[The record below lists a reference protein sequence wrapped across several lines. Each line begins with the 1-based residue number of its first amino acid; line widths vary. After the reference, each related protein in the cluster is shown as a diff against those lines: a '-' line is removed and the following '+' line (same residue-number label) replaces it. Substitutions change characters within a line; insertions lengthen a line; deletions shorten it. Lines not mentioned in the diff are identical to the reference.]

1 MIVMIDVIVPVYKPD
16 EKFDRLIDMLGK
28 QTLLPSNLLIAN
40 TVGDEDDSD
49 RIAERVKKLLNNPSV
64 NVLVTP
70 IRKKDYDHALTRD
83 AMAKKSKADAI
94 LFMTQDAV
102 PEDTELIKNLTK
114 ALEDGADAAFARQVA
129 NSDAGVVEQLT
140 RQFNYPETSYLRTS
154 EDFKTH
160 GIKTIFCS
168 DTCMMYQKETFDRLG
183 GFGEKSMFA
192 EDMTFAFKLLQN
204 GGKLAYVSE
213 ARVFHSHDL
222 SLKENYRR
230 SLALGK
236 NQAAHPEI
244 YKSLS
249 SEKEGFKYV
258 KYVSCRLLKE
268 FRPIHLMYFLLTAV
282 VRYLGVRKGRKVR
295 QH

>member
-1 MIVMIDVIVPVYKPD
+1 MIMMIDVIVPVYKPD
-16 EKFDRLIDMLGK
+16 VKFDKLMKMLGM
-28 QTLLPSNLLIAN
+28 QSLLPSNILIAN

-49 RIAERVKKLLNNPSV
+49 RMAERVKKLLNNPSV

-70 IRKKDYDHALTRD
+70 IQKKDYDHALTRD
-83 AMAKKSKADAI
+83 AMAKKSKADAVV
-94 LFMTQDAV
+94 FMTQDAV

-129 NSDAGVVEQLT
+129 NVDADVVEKHT
-140 RQFNYPETSYLRTS
+140 RQFNYPEMSYIRTS

-168 DTCMMYQKETFDRLG
+168 DTCMMYKKETFDKFG

-204 GGKLAYVSE
+204 GGKLAYVSG
-213 ARVFHSHDL
+213 ARVLHSHNL
-222 SLKENYRR
+222 TLKENYRR
-230 SLALGK
+230 SLSLGK

-244 YKSLS
+244 YKTLS
-249 SEKEGFKYV
+249 SEKEGVKYV
-258 KYVSCRLLKE
+258 KFVSLRLLKQ
-268 FRPIHLMYFLLTAV
+268 FRLIKLCYFFCTVV
-282 VRYLGVRKGRKVR
+282 VRYMGVRKGRKLKTD
-295 QH
+295 